1 MATFQNH
8 TKSIIL
14 LTTSVI
20 FLIIGILC
28 IIFTI
33 RTIYYQIAIFTG
45 IVTLTISTTTFN
57 MAYKIRRKIVH
68 HNSQNSSKYTVMH
81 RAVFAADWSRILGV
95 KYQILTKNHLKSV
108 NFVKYRSSLIMKAV
122 QNGI

>member
-68 HNSQNSSKYTVMH
+68 HNSQNSSKYQSSEASPNAIENKINQSTMLTSLNT
-81 RAVFAADWSRILGV
+81 AVFADATSRGSKV
-95 KYQILTKNHLKSV
+95 YTTEP
-108 NFVKYRSSLIMKAV
+108 
-122 QNGI
+122 GG